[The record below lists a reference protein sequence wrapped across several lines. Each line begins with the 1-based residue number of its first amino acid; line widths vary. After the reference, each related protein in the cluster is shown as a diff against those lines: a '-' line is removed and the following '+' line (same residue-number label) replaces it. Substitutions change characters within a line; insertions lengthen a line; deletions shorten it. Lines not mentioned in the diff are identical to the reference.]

1 LGSCVQIDFRRIGGE
16 GLCCIVKAARV
27 SFAALRPSNGRH
39 LKDQLLSVIERQ
51 IALALIESNDHV

>member
-16 GLCCIVKAARV
+16 GLCRIVNAVRV
-27 SFAALRPSNGRH
+27 SFAALRPSNGRQP
-39 LKDQLLSVIERQ
+39 KDQLLSVIERQ